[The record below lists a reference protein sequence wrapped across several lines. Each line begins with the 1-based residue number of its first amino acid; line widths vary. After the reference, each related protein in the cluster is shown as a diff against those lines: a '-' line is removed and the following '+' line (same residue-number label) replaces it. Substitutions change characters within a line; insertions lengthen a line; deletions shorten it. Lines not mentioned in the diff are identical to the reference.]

1 MKLALLLQA
10 FLVEEVVVEAV
21 EVVRM
26 KVDMAEEEVIGMA
39 VVDLVPMTGMCT
51 VSAVVVQVKCV
62 MEGTWDEEVRIG
74 REPIKCNLNFADD

>member
-39 VVDLVPMTGMCT
+39 VVDLVPMTGMWT

-62 MEGTWDEEVRIG
+62 MEGT
-74 REPIKCNLNFADD
+74 